1 MKTTIK
7 TTDYAVITYNVKK
20 ATKTAINYGW
30 GCIIEKIHES
40 KIGSKFITTER
51 YYAISLDDFLNTEN
65 GHKYFSK
72 YQ

>member
-51 YYAISLDDFLNTEN
+51 YYAISLDDFLNTEQVR
-65 GHKYFSK
+65 KARRQDS
-72 YQ
+72 